1 MVKNDNLQIE
11 SVSIQEYAKT
21 LAYLKKQV
29 QESQIKAMVAANKE
43 LIKLYWEIGKTIAEK
58 QEEDGWGANVIEKLV
73 KDLQNEF
80 PGMAGYSRTNVFRMY
95 AFYKAYSKVA
105 QDVAPLDDIPVFR
118 IPWGHNILIIR
129 AIKDESVRLWYA
141 QKTVENSWS
150 RAALESAI
158 IKDLYN
164 REGKAITNFQ
174 YTLPAPHSML
184 AQQALKD
191 PYIFEHLTLSD
202 DHKEKDL
209 EKGLIDN
216 VQKTLLELGKGFSF
230 VGRQHHFELDDQSY
244 FIDLL
249 FYHFKLK
256 CFVVV
261 ELKAREFNPRDAGQI
276 NFYLTVV
283 DEFLKAPDD
292 KPTIGL
298 ILCKTKRNFTA
309 EYALRNISSPIGV
322 AEYTT
327 DLFNKLPKELRSN
340 LPTIEEIESE
350 LEKNEL
356 VANEEEP
363 TTKTE

>member
-1 MVKNDNLQIE
+1 MVKN
-11 SVSIQEYAKT
+11 
-21 LAYLKKQV
+21 
-29 QESQIKAMVAANKE
+29 
-43 LIKLYWEIGKTIAEK
+43 
-58 QEEDGWGANVIEKLV
+58 
-73 KDLQNEF
+73 
-80 PGMAGYSRTNVFRMY
+80 
-95 AFYKAYSKVA
+95 
-105 QDVAPLDDIPVFR
+105 
-118 IPWGHNILIIR
+118 
-129 AIKDESVRLWYA
+129 
-141 QKTVENSWS
+141 
-150 RAALESAI
+150 
-158 IKDLYN
+158 
-164 REGKAITNFQ
+164 
-174 YTLPAPHSML
+174 
-184 AQQALKD
+184 
-191 PYIFEHLTLSD
+191 

-209 EKGLIDN
+209 EKGLIEN

-261 ELKAREFNPRDAGQI
+261 ELKAREFNPHDAGQI